1 MVVWNV
7 WRTEWRCN
15 VFWKYIW
22 DLAGEEKMLQ
32 KTYKNNL
39 SIIFLLSSEF
49 LLNYGVISVS
59 NP

>member
-1 MVVWNV
+1 M
-7 WRTEWRCN
+7 
-15 VFWKYIW
+15 FWKYIW